1 MEDLLK
7 AVSADGSSIL
17 AQVAPHLSRHLLFP
31 LIQFEGDK
39 AEEKDD
45 SEMARKVLSGKIKL
59 LEDTNMTDYVA
70 TLYCE
75 LHGVADPPAEYIK
88 KRQEVLAQLEKYE
101 QATAKIADLLTQDEV
116 VNGLRSDKVAN
127 LEFLKNQHGVSESWS
142 RSQTDVERGGC
153 AVLDKHE
160 GTLVTWWGLSMC
172 VLIRLSLRQVTMEM
186 VNALYDFGQFQF
198 RCGQYGPAADMLYQF
213 RVLSTDNDK
222 VSASTWGKLASEI
235 LSANWESAV
244 DELKNV
250 KESIDTKLFNN
261 PRAQLDHRTMLIH
274 WSLFPLFNWEG
285 AREPILDMFFSAAY
299 INTIQTSCPWVL
311 RYLIAAVITGRTRAR
326 NSSTQ
331 QKQLKDIVRYVRQE
345 AYEYADPITQFV
357 NALYIAHDFNAA
369 REALRLAEEVC
380 SSDFFLA
387 SSADAFV
394 NAARHLICESYC
406 KIFSRMNIRDLSAKL
421 GLNPDEGEKWIVNL
435 IRETRLDAKIDS
447 QNGTVIMNHP
457 PNNVYQQVIE
467 KTKGGFFRTQVLNAA
482 VSK

>member
-1 MEDLLK
+1 MEDILT
-7 AVSADGSSIL
+7 AVAADGKSIMP
-17 AQVAPHLSRHLLFP
+17 QMAPHLSRHLLFP
-31 LIQFEGDK
+31 LIQFEGDQ
-39 AEEKDD
+39 AEDKGDD
-45 SEMARKVLSGKIKL
+45 EMAKKILSGKIKL
-59 LEDTNMTDYVA
+59 LEETNMTDYVA

-75 LHGVADPPAEYIK
+75 LHGVADPPAEYTK
-88 KRQEVLAQLEKYE
+88 KRQEVLAQLESHE
-101 QATAKIADLLTQDEV
+101 QATAKISDLLTQDEV

-127 LEFLKNQHGVSESWS
+127 LEFLKKEHGV
-142 RSQTDVERGGC
+142 T
-153 AVLDKHE
+153 
-160 GTLVTWWGLSMC
+160 
-172 VLIRLSLRQVTMEM
+172 IEM
-186 VNALYDFGQFQF
+186 VNALYELGQFQF
-198 RCGQYGPAADMLYQF
+198 RCGQYGLAADKLYQF

-235 LSANWESAV
+235 LSANWDSAV

-250 KESIDTKLFNN
+250 KENIDTKLFNN

-274 WSLFPLFNWEG
+274 WSLFPLFNSEA
-285 AREPILDMFFSAAY
+285 AREPILETFFSAAY
-299 INTIQTSCPWVL
+299 INTIQTSCPWTL

-369 REALRLAEEVC
+369 REALRQAEEVC
-380 SSDFFLA
+380 RSDFFLA

>member
-160 GTLVTWWGLSMC
+160 GTLVIWWGSAC
-172 VLIRLSLRQVTMEM
+172 V
-186 VNALYDFGQFQF
+186 
-198 RCGQYGPAADMLYQF
+198 C
-213 RVLSTDNDK
+213 
-222 VSASTWGKLASEI
+222 
-235 LSANWESAV
+235 
-244 DELKNV
+244 
-250 KESIDTKLFNN
+250 
-261 PRAQLDHRTMLIH
+261 
-274 WSLFPLFNWEG
+274 
-285 AREPILDMFFSAAY
+285 
-299 INTIQTSCPWVL
+299 
-311 RYLIAAVITGRTRAR
+311 
-326 NSSTQ
+326 
-331 QKQLKDIVRYVRQE
+331 
-345 AYEYADPITQFV
+345 
-357 NALYIAHDFNAA
+357 
-369 REALRLAEEVC
+369 
-380 SSDFFLA
+380 
-387 SSADAFV
+387 
-394 NAARHLICESYC
+394 
-406 KIFSRMNIRDLSAKL
+406 
-421 GLNPDEGEKWIVNL
+421 
-435 IRETRLDAKIDS
+435 
-447 QNGTVIMNHP
+447 
-457 PNNVYQQVIE
+457 
-467 KTKGGFFRTQVLNAA
+467 
-482 VSK
+482 